1 MNFAVKIVSF
11 LSFLICYERHLG
23 PNNSL
28 LHVIISFFLLSIAFR
43 SCSIMIFC
51 IPRKFLSNL
60 SAC

>member
-28 LHVIISFFLLSIAFR
+28 YMLLLVFFIEYSFSFMLNYDFLYS
-43 SCSIMIFC
+43 
-51 IPRKFLSNL
+51 
-60 SAC
+60 

>member
-28 LHVIISFFLLSIAFR
+28 LHVIISFFFIEYSFSFMLNYD
-43 SCSIMIFC
+43 
-51 IPRKFLSNL
+51 FLYS
-60 SAC
+60 